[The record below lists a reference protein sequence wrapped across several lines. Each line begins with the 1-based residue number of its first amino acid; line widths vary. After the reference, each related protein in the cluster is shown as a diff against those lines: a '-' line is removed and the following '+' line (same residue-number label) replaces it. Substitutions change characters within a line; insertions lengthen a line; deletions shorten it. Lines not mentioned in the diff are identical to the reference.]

1 MSQVVRG
8 QTYPWVAQVRD
19 GDHLPTDAS
28 TLQLLVLDPSGHVVD
43 GFPVDLASMV
53 RDDLGRYHY
62 NWAVPA
68 LADTGTYLATW
79 TGTLTSGTIGPT
91 NDSVDVVL
99 AGSIVVSSPSAGS
112 SYLMPGRFASM
123 GLGISL
129 TGYSD
134 FEIWNLLQQATDVV
148 NAYCNQPL
156 LPTPGSFLGGFAE
169 REEHRWRFPQSS
181 TDRGTRRVYPKH
193 WPIIDVS
200 YFGIR
205 VGHDAEAPI
214 PPQYLVINNAER
226 WAEVS
231 ALTIQNSSALF
242 GVSGWVVPMGGLREP
257 IGIISYTYGH
267 RISLTG
273 QRLFATAPDGLA
285 YQAPD
290 GMWSPAYPV
299 VVSAGGVAQD
309 ESTYSLDYD
318 DGRVTFASTVPAGVL
333 TIAYTTRLARD
344 IATATGIVAGHII
357 GESKLRQR
365 NMEGLDQLKVNEVT
379 AVRQRRMRGD
389 NPADLAI
396 WAPDAAL
403 LLAGYR
409 HWSQA

>member
-1 MSQVVRG
+1 MSQVIRG
-8 QTYPWVAQVRD
+8 QTFPWVAQIRVA
-19 GDHLPTDAS
+19 GIPTDATS
-28 TLQLLVLDPSGHVVD
+28 LQLAVFDPDLNPVS
-43 GFPVDLASMV
+43 GFPVTLADMV
-53 RDDLGRYHY
+53 HDGLGSYHY
-62 NWAVPA
+62 DWHVPEIA
-68 LADTGTYLATW
+68 STGSYTGTW
-79 TGTLTSGTIGPT
+79 TGVADGEDIGPAP
-91 NDSVDVVL
+91 DSVDVVL
-99 AGSIVVSSPSAGS
+99 PGGISTFTQPGS

-148 NAYCNQPL
+148 NAYCNMPL

-193 WPIIDVS
+193 WPIINVS

-214 PPQYLVINNAER
+214 PPQYLVVNNAER

-273 QRLFATAPDGLA
+273 QRLFATAPNGLT

-290 GMWSPAYPV
+290 GMWSSSYPV
-299 VVSAGGVAQD
+299 VVSADGVAQD

-318 DGRVTFASTVPAGVL
+318 DGRTTFASTVPAGVL
-333 TIAYTTRLARD
+333 TIAYTTRLQRD

-357 GESKLRQR
+357 GESKLRKR

-409 HWSQA
+409 YWSQA

>member
-1 MSQVVRG
+1 MAQLTLAVPTPGVEIAAYGSGALLRWESGTTSGGPFTERG
-8 QTYPWVAQVRD
+8 T
-19 GDHLPTDAS
+19 T
-28 TLQLLVLDPSGHVVD
+28 VLDPAITSYAFD
-43 GFPVDLASMV
+43 DPSMSLWY
-53 RDDLGRYHY
+53 RTRFSNAG
-62 NWAVPA
+62 
-68 LADTGTYLATW
+68 GTSFSAYSAATA
-79 TGTLTSGTIGPT
+79 
-91 NDSVDVVL
+91 VVL
-99 AGSIVVSSPSAGS
+99 ATFTQPGS

-148 NAYCNQPL
+148 NAYCNMPL

-181 TDRGTRRVYPKH
+181 SDRGQRRVYPKH

-273 QRLFATAPDGLA
+273 QRLFATAPNGLA

-290 GMWSPAYPV
+290 GMWSSAYPV
-299 VVSAGGVAQD
+299 VVSADGVAQD

-318 DGRVTFASTVPAGVL
+318 DGRVTFATTVPAGVL

-344 IATATGIVAGHII
+344 IATATGIVAAHIT
-357 GESKLRQR
+357 GESKLRKR
-365 NMEGLDQLKVNEVT
+365 NMEGLDQLRVNEVT
-379 AVRQRRMRGD
+379 AIRQRRMRGD

-409 HWSQA
+409 YWSQA